1 MYKGFDLQLSRNDSM
16 EFMGI
21 SSQDIKNYSD
31 KIDSLCLKTKLLQKV
46 NSNIELTDKNGII
59 DVTKLRNTWF
69 PEYKDGVFISHSH
82 KDEFLA
88 KRVACWLK
96 KEFDI
101 NAFIDSA
108 VWGYANDLLK
118 SIDDKYCVLT
128 TDPKTYDYDKRNY
141 STSQVNLIL
150 SSSLH
155 DMIDNCECIIFLNT
169 GNSINVANTV
179 KQKTNSP
186 WIYDE
191 LQTTRIIR
199 KKLPERLQKR
209 EIRKSSGVLDEV
221 FPQFQH
227 DVTEELG
234 KLSKITN
241 RSLFNWWESW
251 DSKNHQCGYT
261 PLDCLYSISSE
272 N

>member
-1 MYKGFDLQLSRNDSM
+1 
-16 EFMGI
+16 MG
-21 SSQDIKNYSD
+21 S
-31 KIDSLCLKTKLLQKV
+31 
-46 NSNIELTDKNGII
+46 E
-59 DVTKLRNTWF
+59 
-69 PEYKDGVFISHSH
+69 
-82 KDEFLA
+82 
-88 KRVACWLK
+88 
-96 KEFDI
+96 
-101 NAFIDSA
+101 
-108 VWGYANDLLK
+108 
-118 SIDDKYCVLT
+118 
-128 TDPKTYDYDKRNY
+128 
-141 STSQVNLIL
+141 
-150 SSSLH
+150 
-155 DMIDNCECIIFLNT
+155 MCIRDR
-169 GNSINVANTV
+169 ANTV

-209 EIRKSSGVLDEV
+209 EIRKSSGVLDEA

-241 RSLFNWWESW
+241 RSLFNWGKSW
-251 DSKNHQCGYT
+251 DSKNHKCGYT